1 MDGRMPKNN
10 HVLLISM
17 PFAGTHIPSI
27 QLAALESYL
36 SKRSI
41 SVTSKHL
48 YLKAAEMYGINAYNY
63 VIYPPNDS
71 YVAQLFFTNNL
82 FPQHWK
88 DNYQRIKQYFTTKM
102 FTKPMEEANYTFEYY
117 VSITNHFIQWI
128 FESMDFTPYDIIGFT
143 LNYGQFL
150 PSLSVARMIKE
161 MYPEKKIVLGGS
173 RTVGEL
179 GVRVLQTFDFIDF
192 IVSGEGEEALY
203 QLATNEEDYS
213 SISGLIYRKE
223 KIIKNPS
230 DAKIDLN
237 QLPYP
242 TFESFFEDIAACS
255 QEILQYYMYYGCL
268 PIEISRGCWWN
279 KCSFCNLNIQFQQY
293 REKGTKR
300 IIDEINFLSEKYKS
314 LNFQI
319 IGNTLPIRNKK
330 ELLISLKEMEKDFN
344 FIAEIRADQYLSE
357 DYTLLKDAGFRVLQ
371 TGIESFSQNYLEKM
385 RKGTNVIDNIASLK
399 YCKENNIK
407 NPYNL
412 IVHYPNEDHSDFE
425 QTQQNITH
433 IMNYINPPTCCD
445 FKLMYGS
452 PVYCNKQ
459 MYNIKDATNTP
470 IDQLMFPENIL
481 KQDFSFVFDF
491 TTLQEPIH
499 NNWQDLLD
507 NWKKSYNTLLTFGY
521 QTQRD
526 IDLFIFFFVDG
537 KNYLKIYD
545 KRNSNQIQIYTLNEV
560 EREVFLSCIDIIS
573 FEQLK
578 QKNPFIQETEL
589 EMMLQ
594 NFKEMGI
601 VFEQKNHFLSL
612 PLDLR
617 KCVGIHKE
625 KITPAA
631 VENSIPL
638 FS

>member
-1 MDGRMPKNN
+1 
-10 HVLLISM
+10 
-17 PFAGTHIPSI
+17 
-27 QLAALESYL
+27 
-36 SKRSI
+36 
-41 SVTSKHL
+41 
-48 YLKAAEMYGINAYNY
+48 
-63 VIYPPNDS
+63 
-71 YVAQLFFTNNL
+71 
-82 FPQHWK
+82 
-88 DNYQRIKQYFTTKM
+88 
-102 FTKPMEEANYTFEYY
+102 
-117 VSITNHFIQWI
+117 
-128 FESMDFTPYDIIGFT
+128 
-143 LNYGQFL
+143 
-150 PSLSVARMIKE
+150 
-161 MYPEKKIVLGGS
+161 
-173 RTVGEL
+173 
-179 GVRVLQTFDFIDF
+179 
-192 IVSGEGEEALY
+192 
-203 QLATNEEDYS
+203 
-213 SISGLIYRKE
+213 
-223 KIIKNPS
+223 
-230 DAKIDLN
+230 
-237 QLPYP
+237 
-242 TFESFFEDIAACS
+242 
-255 QEILQYYMYYGCL
+255 
-268 PIEISRGCWWN
+268 
-279 KCSFCNLNIQFQQY
+279 
-293 REKGTKR
+293 
-300 IIDEINFLSEKYKS
+300 
-314 LNFQI
+314 
-319 IGNTLPIRNKK
+319 
-330 ELLISLKEMEKDFN
+330 
-344 FIAEIRADQYLSE
+344 

-371 TGIESFSQNYLEKM
+371 TGIESFSQNYLDKM

-452 PVYCNKQ
+452 PVYSNKQ

-617 KCVGIHKE
+617 KCVGIHKK
-625 KITPAA
+625 KINIPKIEDT
-631 VENSIPL
+631 IPL